1 MRDATRRRGRQSGWR
16 RSALSLLAALSACG
30 TEPGAVDTEAN
41 LALSVAPLTLE
52 DIGFACY
59 DLEVIA
65 ITGTVPTVTTETVW
79 RRGDPLVNR
88 ATDAG
93 VFAGDTDT
101 VCSNVFG
108 NGPLGDIFYV
118 GPCDAT
124 YGTHLVRVVVD
135 GLYKPSGARLVDDV
149 DWFNPCPP
157 EAPCEFYGECQANT
171 DTPVVMNLT
180 VVRTAN
186 QGFFDIGVRFDEIF
200 CSAKVDCSAPVTD
213 ALGNTTLEPIR
224 LVHNADGVEDTT
236 AVIAVACTAGVGP
249 EDTTELH
256 LNAPRID
263 CPPSPLSDYHQLPI
277 DLPEGYAF
285 DTPSL
290 SGMVFQYG
298 VYYGNEALLC
308 GGEDC
313 NKKYFNIAIG
323 IDPAFAN
330 CQLAFEATA
339 SKAGVIGPETGWA
352 TPVGAVYPVL
362 RARLN
367 LTPDLANGGNGSG
380 VCGQHPLEGGGS
392 GLALYFT
399 DAAAPTGYP
408 FCYHLDAAGTAV
420 TATCLPTHD
429 YSGVP

>member
-1 MRDATRRRGRQSGWR
+1 MSDARTRPGNRWTWR
-16 RSALSLLAALSACG
+16 HAVASFGLVMAACG
-30 TEPGAVDTEAN
+30 DTSPAGPPAT
-41 LALSVAPLTLE
+41 LALTVAPLTLE

-59 DLEVIA
+59 DLEVVA
-65 ITGTVPTVTTETVW
+65 ITGTTPTITTETVW

-93 VFAGDTDT
+93 DFAGDTDT

-108 NGPLGDIFYV
+108 NGPSGDIFYV

-135 GLYKPSGARLVDDV
+135 GLYKPSGARLMETV

-157 EAPCEFYGECQANT
+157 AAPCDFYAECQVNA
-171 DTPVVMNLT
+171 DTPVEMNLT

-213 ALGNTTLEPIR
+213 ALGTTTLEPLR
-224 LVHNADGVEDTT
+224 LVHNGDGVEDTT
-236 AVIAVACTAGVGP
+236 AVIAVACTAGVGADDP
-249 EDTTELH
+249 TELH

-263 CPPSPLSDYHQLPI
+263 CPPSPLSAYHQLPLDI
-277 DLPEGYAF
+277 PEGYAW
-285 DTPSL
+285 DTPPA

-298 VYYGNEALLC
+298 VYYGSEALLC

-313 NKKYFNIAIG
+313 NKKYFNVAVG
-323 IDPAFAN
+323 IDPTFAN

-339 SKAGVIGPETGWA
+339 SRAGVIGPATGWA
-352 TPVGAVYPVL
+352 TPPGAVYPVL
-362 RARLN
+362 RGRVN
-367 LTPDLANGGNGSG
+367 LTPDLANGGNGTG
-380 VCGQHPLEGGGS
+380 VCGQNPLEGAGS
-392 GLALYFT
+392 GMAIHFT
-399 DAAAPTGYP
+399 DAVAPSGYP
-408 FCYHLDAAGTAV
+408 FCYHLDAAGTTV

-429 YSGVP
+429 YSGLP